1 MSTESKMAATRDL
14 RRFTEFGRKIIGVG
28 RNFRFGNELL
38 DVVFQLVLSLNCF
51 YSRRSFQ
58 GTRSRVRKPC
68 TKNSLDLFETAIEL
82 SAARRQ
88 NQGKYYLN
96 NIIQREEH
104 DVCRVLP

>member
-28 RNFRFGNELL
+28 RNFRFGSELL
-38 DVVFQLVLSLNCF
+38 DLVFQLVLSLNWF

-58 GTRSRVRKPC
+58 GARSRVGKPC
-68 TKNSLDLFETAIEL
+68 TKNSLDLFETTIEL

-88 NQGKYYLN
+88 NQGKSYFN
-96 NIIQREEH
+96 NIIHRKDP
-104 DVCRVLP
+104 DVCRIIS